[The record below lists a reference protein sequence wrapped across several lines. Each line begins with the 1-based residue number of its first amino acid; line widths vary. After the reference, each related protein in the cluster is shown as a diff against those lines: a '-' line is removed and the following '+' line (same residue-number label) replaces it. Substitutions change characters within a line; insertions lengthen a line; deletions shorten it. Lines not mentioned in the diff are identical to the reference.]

1 MKIDNKS
8 IRIFDLSKKIGI
20 SEQTIISI
28 LREAGFYVPNEVTFF
43 LLTRKHLAVIVSW
56 YIGAV
61 KHLFNETKKNRKN
74 IDQKELDSLR
84 NFFAQFVNETHYG
97 DYILSFPNY
106 LTIDEILSS
115 KLDSVLIRDFFY
127 RVAYSKPYTRTLG
140 KFAYIASRISRIIK
154 IRFRKINNDL
164 RAKLSPIL
172 ISSHYHIFTA
182 EEDHISLA
190 NSFFSFSNMYN
201 YLREAAINLKFNFKQ
216 QLLCQN
222 INYF

>member
-1 MKIDNKS
+1 MRIDSTS
-8 IRIFDLSKKIGI
+8 IRIFDLSKKIRV
-20 SEQTIISI
+20 SEQTIIGI
-28 LREAGFYVPNEVTFF
+28 LKEAGFYVPNDVTFF
-43 LLTRKHLAVIVSW
+43 LLTRKHMSVIASW
-56 YIGAV
+56 YVGAV
-61 KHLFNETKKNRKN
+61 KHLFNETKRNRRN

-84 NFFAQFVNETHYG
+84 NFFSHFVNETHFG

-115 KLDSVLIRDFFY
+115 KLDSVLVRQFFF
-127 RVAYSKPYTRTLG
+127 RVAYARPYVRALG
-140 KFAYIASRISRIIK
+140 KFTYILSKISRIIK
-154 IRFRKINNDL
+154 IRFHKINNDL
-164 RAKLSPIL
+164 RAKLSPII

-190 NSFFSFSNMYN
+190 NSSFSFSNMHN